1 MRSLICNVFVMSN
14 NIIIGKIIKAQGI
27 KGELK
32 VKPLT
37 DDVLRYNKL
46 KTVIIGGAN
55 YLVRRSRTDGGFAYL
70 SLGGIDERNKAE
82 LLVGEDVCVDR
93 ENAVKLPSD
102 TYFIAD
108 VIGCEVLTDTGRRVG
123 KVSYVYQNG
132 AADVYEVKCEN
143 KSIVMF
149 PFITAL
155 NAKVDVLQKKII
167 VNEQEF
173 NRVAVYED

>member
-55 YLVRRSRTDGGFAYL
+55 YLVRRSRTDGGFA
-70 SLGGIDERNKAE
+70 
-82 LLVGEDVCVDR
+82 
-93 ENAVKLPSD
+93 
-102 TYFIAD
+102 
-108 VIGCEVLTDTGRRVG
+108 
-123 KVSYVYQNG
+123 
-132 AADVYEVKCEN
+132 
-143 KSIVMF
+143 
-149 PFITAL
+149 
-155 NAKVDVLQKKII
+155 
-167 VNEQEF
+167 
-173 NRVAVYED
+173 